1 MKSPPTGR
9 RAVLAGCAATAL
21 LLIASCSVPPDPS
34 GAESA
39 GWGESSAGAVA
50 GPSGTASP
58 TSTQATSPTA
68 EASASASASAPESAS
83 AATAPAEA
91 ATTGPPESEPEA
103 LPASEPTTISVPGIN
118 VESEVMQ
125 LGLQDNGV
133 IEVPPYNLGS
143 PAGWFVHSPTPGEVG
158 PSVILGHRN
167 GIEGGPGIFADLPQ
181 TEVGD
186 SIAVT
191 RQDGSVA
198 NFTVYRT
205 ELFRKDEGFPTLE
218 VYGNTAGPEIR
229 LITCDGLNQETGM
242 LEDNFIVYATLD
254 T

>member
-1 MKSPPTGR
+1 DR
-9 RAVLAGCAATAL
+9 RGGGPVIPGALVLLAA
-21 LLIASCSVPPDPS
+21 CSAPQGPS

-39 GWGESSAGAVA
+39 GPGESSASAVA
-50 GPSGTASP
+50 GPSATVSP
-58 TSTQATSPTA
+58 TQTPSQTPTTSPSA
-68 EASASASASAPESAS
+68 ASSGS
-83 AATAPAEA
+83 AAT
-91 ATTGPPESEPEA
+91 TDPPEPEPEA
-103 LPASEPTTISVPGIN
+103 LPASEPATISVPGIN

-143 PAGWFVHSPTPGEVG
+143 PAGWFKHSPTPGEVG

-181 TEVGD
+181 MQAGD
-186 SIAVT
+186 SIEVT

-198 NFTVYRT
+198 SFTVYRT

-229 LITCDGLNQETGM
+229 LITCDGLNEDTGM

-254 T
+254 A

>member
-1 MKSPPTGR
+1 MKSPTTGR

-21 LLIASCSVPPDPS
+21 VLIASCSAPQGPS

-39 GWGESSAGAVA
+39 GPGESSASAMA
-50 GPSGTASP
+50 GPSATVSP
-58 TSTQATSPTA
+58 TQTQAQTPAPTTSP
-68 EASASASASAPESAS
+68 S
-83 AATAPAEA
+83 AAASDST
-91 ATTGPPESEPEA
+91 ATTDPPEPEPET

-125 LGLQDNGV
+125 LGLQENGM

-186 SIAVT
+186 SIEVT

-198 NFTVYRT
+198 SFTVYRT

-218 VYGNTAGPEIR
+218 VYGNTEGPEIR
-229 LITCDGLNQETGM
+229 LITCDGLNEETGM

>member
-1 MKSPPTGR
+1 MKFPTTGR
-9 RAVLAGCAATAL
+9 RAALVGCAATAL
-21 LLIASCSVPPDPS
+21 MLIASCSAPQGPS
-34 GAESA
+34 GAEHA
-39 GWGESSAGAVA
+39 GPGESSASAVA
-50 GPSGTASP
+50 GPSATASP
-58 TSTQATSPTA
+58 TQTQTPTQSPSPTTSPSA
-68 EASASASASAPESAS
+68 AASGSAASADSPE
-83 AATAPAEA
+83 P
-91 ATTGPPESEPEA
+91 EPEA
-103 LPASEPTTISVPGIN
+103 LPASEPTAISVPGIN

-186 SIAVT
+186 SIEVT

-198 NFTVYRT
+198 TFTVYRT

-218 VYGNTAGPEIR
+218 VYGNTEGPEIR

-254 T
+254 S

>member
-1 MKSPPTGR
+1 MKFPTTGR
-9 RAVLAGCAATAL
+9 RAALVGCAATAL
-21 LLIASCSVPPDPS
+21 MLIASCSAPQGPS
-34 GAESA
+34 GAEPA
-39 GWGESSAGAVA
+39 GPGESSASAVA
-50 GPSGTASP
+50 GPSATASP
-58 TSTQATSPTA
+58 TQSQTPTQTPTQAPAPTTSPSA
-68 EASASASASAPESAS
+68 AASGSAASAGSPE
-83 AATAPAEA
+83 P
-91 ATTGPPESEPEA
+91 EPEA
-103 LPASEPTTISVPGIN
+103 LPASEPTAISVPGIN

-186 SIAVT
+186 SIEVT

-198 NFTVYRT
+198 TFTVYRT

-218 VYGNTAGPEIR
+218 VYGNTEGPEIR

-254 T
+254 A

>member
-1 MKSPPTGR
+1 MKFPTTGR
-9 RAVLAGCAATAL
+9 RAVLAGCVATIL
-21 LLIASCSVPPDPS
+21 LLIASCSAPQGPS

-39 GWGESSAGAVA
+39 GPGESSTSAVA
-50 GPSGTASP
+50 GPSATASP
-58 TSTQATSPTA
+58 TQTQTQTPAPTTSP
-68 EASASASASAPESAS
+68 S
-83 AATAPAEA
+83 ATAGGPA
-91 ATTGPPESEPEA
+91 ATTDPPEPEPEA
-103 LPASEPTTISVPGIN
+103 LPASKPVTISVPGID

-143 PAGWFVHSPTPGEVG
+143 PAGWFIHSPTPGEVG

-186 SIAVT
+186 SVEVT

-198 NFTVYRT
+198 TFTVYRT

-218 VYGNTAGPEIR
+218 VYGNTEGPEIR

>member
-1 MKSPPTGR
+1 MTFPSTGR
-9 RAVLAGCAATAL
+9 RAVLTGCAAAAL

-34 GAESA
+34 GADSA
-39 GWGESSAGAVA
+39 GRGES
-50 GPSGTASP
+50 
-58 TSTQATSPTA
+58 
-68 EASASASASAPESAS
+68 SASASASESDS
-83 AATAPAEA
+83 AA
-91 ATTGPPESEPEA
+91 ATRGALDPGPEA
-103 LPASEPTTISVPGIN
+103 LPASEPTTISLPGID

-125 LGLQDNGV
+125 LGLQDDGV

-186 SIAVT
+186 SIAIT

-198 NFTVYRT
+198 SFTVYRT

-218 VYGNTAGPEIR
+218 VYGNTVGPEIR